1 VATFFLVVLRKIQDN
16 MKFDIKT
23 ALETFTDL
31 KGNNPLTAGAS
42 LLTFG
47 KTIPLQIFKSVALAL
62 LLFVVF
68 LVLIVW
74 LQAPI
79 WLIIIA
85 TITGFC
91 GMIAM
96 SATGILKFIT
106 DSFFGNVSELISSL
120 LYPIDKVYDD
130 FRQDERDPN
139 ISKKEFFGKVLQ
151 EVVKP
156 KIQDSI
162 GNVPYGSKIS
172 ARLEELVD
180 DIVQDEA
187 FAASAEDDDTP
198 AMNFS
203 QPINLAVRKSAKK
216 INTPFRFVLKWVM
229 IAWAVVFL
237 ILLLVKYL

>member
-1 VATFFLVVLRKIQDN
+1 

-47 KTIPLQIFKSVALAL
+47 KMIPFQIFKSVALAFL
-62 LLFVVF
+62 VFVIL

-85 TITGFC
+85 TIVGFC

-96 SATGILKFIT
+96 TATGILKFIT
-106 DSFFGNVSELISSL
+106 DAFFGNVSELISSL

-130 FRQDERDPN
+130 FRKDERDPN
-139 ISKKEFFGKVLQ
+139 MSKKEFFGKVLQ
-151 EVVKP
+151 DVVKP
-156 KIQDSI
+156 KVQESI
-162 GNVPYGSKIS
+162 GKVPYGNKIS
-172 ARLEELVD
+172 ERLDALMD
-180 DIVQDEA
+180 DIVQDEK
-187 FAASAEDDDTP
+187 FAASAEDDNTP
-198 AMNFS
+198 AVNFS
-203 QPINLAVRKSAKK
+203 QPINSAVRKSAKK
-216 INTPFRFVLKWVM
+216 INTPFRFVLKWV
-229 IAWAVVFL
+229 ILAWAVVFL
-237 ILLLVKYL
+237 VLLLVKYL

>member
-1 VATFFLVVLRKIQDN
+1 

-31 KGNNPLTAGAS
+31 KGNNPLTAGTS

-47 KTIPLQIFKSVALAL
+47 KTIPFQIFKSVALAL
-62 LLFVVF
+62 LLFVVL

-74 LQAPI
+74 LQAPV

-85 TITGFC
+85 TIVGFC

-106 DSFFGNVSELISSL
+106 DAFFGNVSELISSL

-130 FRQDERDPN
+130 FRKDERDPN
-139 ISKKEFFGKVLQ
+139 MSKKDFFGKVLQ
-151 EVVKP
+151 DVVKP
-156 KIQDSI
+156 KIHESI
-162 GNVPYGSKIS
+162 GNVPYGNKIS
-172 ARLEELVD
+172 ARLDALMD
-180 DIVQDEA
+180 DIVQDER

-203 QPINLAVRKSAKK
+203 QPINSAVRKSAKK
-216 INTPFRFVLKWVM
+216 INTPFRFVLQWVM

-237 ILLLVKYL
+237 VLLLVKYM

>member
-1 VATFFLVVLRKIQDN
+1 

-47 KTIPLQIFKSVALAL
+47 KMIPFQIFKSVALAFL
-62 LLFVVF
+62 VFVIL

-85 TITGFC
+85 TIVGFC

-96 SATGILKFIT
+96 TATGILKFIT
-106 DSFFGNVSELISSL
+106 DAFFGNVSELISSF

-130 FRQDERDPN
+130 FRKDERDPN
-139 ISKKEFFGKVLQ
+139 MSKKEFFGKVLQ
-151 EVVKP
+151 DVVKP
-156 KIQDSI
+156 KVQESI
-162 GNVPYGSKIS
+162 GKVPYGNKIS
-172 ARLEELVD
+172 ERLDALMD
-180 DIVQDEA
+180 DIVQDEK
-187 FAASAEDDDTP
+187 FAASAEDDNTP
-198 AMNFS
+198 AVNFS
-203 QPINLAVRKSAKK
+203 QPINSAVRKSAKK
-216 INTPFRFVLKWVM
+216 INTPFRFVLKWV
-229 IAWAVVFL
+229 ILAWAVVFL
-237 ILLLVKYL
+237 VLLLVKYLCLKF